1 MTLFRLECRTHLK
14 TLLIWII
21 VVALLTFGLLS
32 LFPSMKSMGLE
43 QIDLKAMPKDMLKAF
58 NLSDMA
64 ALATVKGYFGYEYQ
78 YVMIAT
84 GIFAAM
90 LGTNALAREESEGTI
105 SYLYAQPI
113 SRMSIVSS
121 KIFANVLLYTF
132 YWLVSMIIAFF
143 ACLIFKESG
152 ASVSGLFKS
161 FAQLTFT
168 GWVMGLT
175 FMSVGFLLSSLLNS
189 NKSATSLS
197 LAIVF
202 LTFILGVVGKL
213 NDKFQSLIYFSPVDT
228 ALPSAIFKNGIEWKY
243 VITDLIVLVV
253 SGLLTY
259 VVYHRKDLK
268 V

>member
-32 LFPSMKSMGLE
+32 LFPSMKSMGLQ
-43 QIDLKAMPKDMLKAF
+43 QIDLNAMPKDMLKAF

-78 YVMIAT
+78 YVMLAT
-84 GIFAAM
+84 GIFAAT
-90 LGTNALAREESEGTI
+90 LGTNALSREESEGTI

-113 SRMSIVSS
+113 SRLSIVTA
-121 KIFANVLLYTF
+121 KILANVLLYTF
-132 YWLVSMIIAFF
+132 YWLVSMAVAFL

-152 ASVSGLFKS
+152 ASVSDLFKS
-161 FAQLTFT
+161 FTQLTFA
-168 GWVMGLT
+168 GWIMGLT
-175 FMSVGFLLSSLLNS
+175 FMSVGFLLSSLMKS
-189 NKSATSLS
+189 NKPATSLS

-213 NDKFQSLIYFSPVDT
+213 NDKFQTLIYFSPVDT
-228 ALPSAIFKNGIEWKY
+228 ALPSAVFKNGIEWKY
-243 VITDLIVLVV
+243 VVTDLIVLVLAA
-253 SGLLTY
+253 LLTY
-259 VVYHRKDLK
+259 VVYRRKDLK